1 MEPGHELAVTLITFG
16 VGEEVWE
23 RFGHNAIWIHDGSK
37 GTDIAYNWG
46 LFDFEQP
53 DFTRRFLTGDTKY
66 WMGGEEALTM
76 VSNYHNIGRTVTL
89 QRLNLTPKQALLLR
103 DFVQNNAL
111 EENKYYQYDYFR
123 DNCSTRLRD
132 ALDVALGGALR
143 AETDSEKTALTYRA
157 ESMRLAEGDLPVQ
170 VGMDVALGREA
181 DVPLTAWQSFF
192 IPMRLR
198 DDVRHVSVSR
208 PDGTRV
214 PLVTDEQVIA
224 PSSGARQA
232 AEAKA
237 APDLSVPAAIVGVVL
252 ALIVVVLRILARRSR
267 GASWLLALLG
277 MAWALLCAGLGV
289 IILLAWFTTKHVF
302 WAHNENIL
310 LLSPLWI
317 PLIVLIPAALLS
329 SRGVG
334 KARVLLWL
342 NVVLGVGALY
352 LSLQP
357 GGQDSETIVAFF
369 LPVHVAFAWA
379 LSLTLPPPEPKA
391 DKKE

>member
-1 MEPGHELAVTLITFG
+1 
-16 VGEEVWE
+16 
-23 RFGHNAIWIHDGSK
+23 
-37 GTDIAYNWG
+37 
-46 LFDFEQP
+46 
-53 DFTRRFLTGDTKY
+53 
-66 WMGGEEALTM
+66 
-76 VSNYHNIGRTVTL
+76 
-89 QRLNLTPKQALLLR
+89 
-103 DFVQNNAL
+103 
-111 EENKYYQYDYFR
+111 
-123 DNCSTRLRD
+123 
-132 ALDVALGGALR
+132 
-143 AETDSEKTALTYRA
+143 
-157 ESMRLAEGDLPVQ
+157 
-170 VGMDVALGREA
+170 
-181 DVPLTAWQSFF
+181 
-192 IPMRLR
+192 
-198 DDVRHVSVSR
+198 
-208 PDGTRV
+208 
-214 PLVTDEQVIA
+214 
-224 PSSGARQA
+224 
-232 AEAKA
+232 
-237 APDLSVPAAIVGVVL
+237 
-252 ALIVVVLRILARRSR
+252 
-267 GASWLLALLG
+267 

-391 DKKE
+391 AKKE